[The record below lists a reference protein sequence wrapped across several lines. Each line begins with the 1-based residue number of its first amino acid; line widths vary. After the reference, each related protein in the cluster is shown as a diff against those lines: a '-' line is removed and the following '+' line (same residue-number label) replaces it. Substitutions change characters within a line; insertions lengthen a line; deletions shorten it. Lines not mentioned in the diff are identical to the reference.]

1 MMIDDVKD
9 DDDVR
14 DDVKNYDD
22 DSDLLVTCGVP
33 ALA

>member
-1 MMIDDVKD
+1 MMIDDVK
-9 DDDVR
+9 

>member
-1 MMIDDVKD
+1 MMLDDVK
-9 DDDVR
+9 